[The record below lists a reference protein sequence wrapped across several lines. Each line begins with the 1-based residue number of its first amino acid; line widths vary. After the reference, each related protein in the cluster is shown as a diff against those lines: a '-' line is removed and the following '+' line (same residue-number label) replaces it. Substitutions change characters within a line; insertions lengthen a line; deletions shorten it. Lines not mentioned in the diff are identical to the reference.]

1 MQPYQSNL
9 QRPTETET
17 SMISEKTLSKDESP
31 EMDTLAKSQSR
42 SSTESHHQEK
52 RELFTRSPTTQT
64 QKVSTNREESANLSI
79 LTWH

>member
-1 MQPYQSNL
+1 MLPYQSNM

-17 SMISEKTLSKDESP
+17 SKISEIT

-42 SSTESHHQEK
+42 SSMESHHQGE
-52 RELFTRSPTTQT
+52 RILFTRSPITQT
-64 QKVSTNREESANLSI
+64 QKVSTNREKSAI